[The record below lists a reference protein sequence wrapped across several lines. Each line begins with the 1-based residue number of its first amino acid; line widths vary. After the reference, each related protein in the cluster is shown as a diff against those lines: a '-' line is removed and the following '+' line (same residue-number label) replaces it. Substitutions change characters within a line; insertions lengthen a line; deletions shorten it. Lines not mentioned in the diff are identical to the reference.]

1 MTHQPTPTS
10 GARGRTSVRRALLL
24 ASSVLAAG
32 SVLAACSPGEEP
44 SSEQGTTPPVIT
56 GDQAPGGLGV
66 GETPAGE
73 SGSEGSSSGATASL
87 ISPQGT
93 QVGTATFTTEGA
105 EVKVDVKV
113 TSGIPAGFHGMHLHS
128 VGKCESNSVA
138 PTGGAPGAFL
148 SAGSHLQVDGRTGHP
163 ASGDL
168 VSMFVSA
175 AGTGE
180 TVTTSDAFTISDIV
194 GKSIM
199 IHANADNFA
208 NIPTRYA
215 PAPDQETLSTGDA
228 GGRIACGVIEQE

>member
-10 GARGRTSVRRALLL
+10 GARGRTSVQRAILL
-24 ASSVLAAG
+24 ASSVLAVG
-32 SVLAACSPGEEP
+32 TVLAACSPGEEP
-44 SSEQGTTPPVIT
+44 SSQQGTTPPVLT
-56 GDQAPGGLGV
+56 GDQAPGGLGI
-66 GETPAGE
+66 GE
-73 SGSEGSSSGATASL
+73 SRSPESSAASSGSGATASL

-93 QVGTATFTTEGA
+93 QVGTATFTTEGS

-163 ASGDL
+163 SSGDL
-168 VSMFVSA
+168 VSMYVSA
-175 AGTGE
+175 GGTGE
-180 TVTTSDAFTISDIV
+180 TVTMSDAFKISDIV

>member
-1 MTHQPTPTS
+1 MTHQPTPTI
-10 GARGRTSVRRALLL
+10 GARGRTPVRRAILI

-32 SVLAACSPGEEP
+32 TVLAACSPGED
-44 SSEQGTTPPVIT
+44 SSSVPGTTPAVIT

-66 GETPAGE
+66 GETT
-73 SGSEGSSSGATASL
+73 SGKSGAQSGGATASL
-87 ISPQGT
+87 ITPQGSK
-93 QVGTATFTTEGA
+93 VGTATFTTEGS
-105 EVKVDVKV
+105 EVKIDVTV

-128 VGKCESNSVA
+128 VGKCENNSVA
-138 PTGGAPGAFL
+138 PAGGAPGAFL
-148 SAGSHLQVDGRTGHP
+148 SAGGHLQVDGRTGHP

-168 VSMFVSA
+168 VSMFVA
-175 AGTGE
+175 ADGTGE
-180 TVTTSDAFTISDIV
+180 TVTTSDAFTLGDIV